1 MAERGTIIEG
11 KYEVLKLIGKGGMSK
26 VYLAM
31 DKNLNKQWAIKEI
44 ERKAYDKN
52 NEVVVA
58 SAMAEANMMKKLDY
72 PSLPRIVDIIEKENV
87 IYVVMDYIEGETLS
101 SVLSKEGAQPQEVVI
116 EWAKELCRVLDYLHT
131 QNPPII
137 YRDMK
142 PANIMLQ
149 PNGNIKLIDF
159 GIAREYKEQNL
170 ADTVSLGTKGYAAPE
185 QFGGKGQTDARTDVY
200 CLGVTLYHLLTGQN
214 PCEPPYEIYP
224 IRYWNPQLSS
234 GLEAIIQKCTQLNP
248 EDRYQS
254 CAELLYALDH
264 YDEMDEG
271 YRKKQKNKLKV
282 FFITAGSAVFFLI
295 AGCVCTGMRVHV
307 NNSDYDN
314 NIKQAELSATDEE
327 KIDYYAKAI
336 DILPGN
342 SEAYFGIIEAFKDD
356 AVFSLEEEELF
367 KKKINSNLTVLQQNS
382 DYGDLAFEIGKLYWY
397 YYDYG
402 KTENSDNQITRMKS
416 AIQWFEAACTYGG
429 EDSSYYTM
437 AEMYRDIGQFNRDI
451 TLNVQ
456 EASDKGT
463 YLPYWENITKLVAT
477 VSESQDENE
486 IVNLEVYKLA
496 MNAVE
501 TYARKF
507 KADDVAQ
514 EDMKALL
521 EQVKAGTEQVDTT
534 TDKTEEM
541 KNDIL
546 KRLQDAEAAVGKCIC
561 KRYGGESIMNAGT
574 LQLISIIAFSLAG
587 VLTLISI
594 YLFLKMDVRG
604 IIDDLSGK
612 SAERQIM
619 AMREEN
625 NRQKNPLSK
634 RSAKSSETRKSS
646 LMERTTVELKNE
658 EKTEVL
664 PKKDE
669 EKTALLREE
678 ATMPLQMVEE
688 ETTALEETTTVLQED
703 ETVVLTENAGNTDKR
718 YELVLNEIIIHTQ
731 EII

>member
-254 CAELLYALDH
+254 CAELLYAL
-264 YDEMDEG
+264 
-271 YRKKQKNKLKV
+271 V
-282 FFITAGSAVFFLI
+282 
-295 AGCVCTGMRVHV
+295 
-307 NNSDYDN
+307 
-314 NIKQAELSATDEE
+314 
-327 KIDYYAKAI
+327 
-336 DILPGN
+336 P
-342 SEAYFGIIEAFKDD
+342 
-356 AVFSLEEEELF
+356 
-367 KKKINSNLTVLQQNS
+367 
-382 DYGDLAFEIGKLYWY
+382 
-397 YYDYG
+397 
-402 KTENSDNQITRMKS
+402 KS
-416 AIQWFEAACTYGG
+416 AITK
-429 EDSSYYTM
+429 
-437 AEMYRDIGQFNRDI
+437 NR
-451 TLNVQ
+451 TLNPARQ
-456 EASDKGT
+456 IALMIPLEAKSLE
-463 YLPYWENITKLVAT
+463 YPFPRTK
-477 VSESQDENE
+477 
-486 IVNLEVYKLA
+486 K
-496 MNAVE
+496 
-501 TYARKF
+501 
-507 KADDVAQ
+507 
-514 EDMKALL
+514 
-521 EQVKAGTEQVDTT
+521 
-534 TDKTEEM
+534 
-541 KNDIL
+541 
-546 KRLQDAEAAVGKCIC
+546 
-561 KRYGGESIMNAGT
+561 ESI
-574 LQLISIIAFSLAG
+574 
-587 VLTLISI
+587 VL
-594 YLFLKMDVRG
+594 
-604 IIDDLSGK
+604 
-612 SAERQIM
+612 SA
-619 AMREEN
+619 
-625 NRQKNPLSK
+625 
-634 RSAKSSETRKSS
+634 
-646 LMERTTVELKNE
+646 
-658 EKTEVL
+658 
-664 PKKDE
+664 
-669 EKTALLREE
+669 
-678 ATMPLQMVEE
+678 
-688 ETTALEETTTVLQED
+688 
-703 ETVVLTENAGNTDKR
+703 
-718 YELVLNEIIIHTQ
+718 
-731 EII
+731 

>member
-282 FFITAGSAVFFLI
+282 FFYYSMFSCIFSDCRVCMHRNEGS
-295 AGCVCTGMRVHV
+295 C
-307 NNSDYDN
+307 
-314 NIKQAELSATDEE
+314 E
-327 KIDYYAKAI
+327 
-336 DILPGN
+336 
-342 SEAYFGIIEAFKDD
+342 
-356 AVFSLEEEELF
+356 
-367 KKKINSNLTVLQQNS
+367 QQ
-382 DYGDLAFEIGKLYWY
+382 
-397 YYDYG
+397 
-402 KTENSDNQITRMKS
+402 
-416 AIQWFEAACTYGG
+416 
-429 EDSSYYTM
+429 
-437 AEMYRDIGQFNRDI
+437 
-451 TLNVQ
+451 
-456 EASDKGT
+456 
-463 YLPYWENITKLVAT
+463 
-477 VSESQDENE
+477 
-486 IVNLEVYKLA
+486 
-496 MNAVE
+496 
-501 TYARKF
+501 
-507 KADDVAQ
+507 
-514 EDMKALL
+514 
-521 EQVKAGTEQVDTT
+521 
-534 TDKTEEM
+534 
-541 KNDIL
+541 
-546 KRLQDAEAAVGKCIC
+546 RL
-561 KRYGGESIMNAGT
+561 
-574 LQLISIIAFSLAG
+574 
-587 VLTLISI
+587 
-594 YLFLKMDVRG
+594 
-604 IIDDLSGK
+604 
-612 SAERQIM
+612 
-619 AMREEN
+619 
-625 NRQKNPLSK
+625 
-634 RSAKSSETRKSS
+634 
-646 LMERTTVELKNE
+646 
-658 EKTEVL
+658 
-664 PKKDE
+664 
-669 EKTALLREE
+669 
-678 ATMPLQMVEE
+678 
-688 ETTALEETTTVLQED
+688 
-703 ETVVLTENAGNTDKR
+703 
-718 YELVLNEIIIHTQ
+718 
-731 EII
+731 

>member
-437 AEMYRDIGQFNRDI
+437 AEMHRDIGQFNRDI

-546 KRLQDAEAAVGKCIC
+546 KRLQDAEAAV
-561 KRYGGESIMNAGT
+561 ENA
-574 LQLISIIAFSLAG
+574 
-587 VLTLISI
+587 
-594 YLFLKMDVRG
+594 Y
-604 IIDDLSGK
+604 
-612 SAERQIM
+612 
-619 AMREEN
+619 
-625 NRQKNPLSK
+625 
-634 RSAKSSETRKSS
+634 AKD
-646 LMERTTVELKNE
+646 
-658 EKTEVL
+658 TEV
-664 PKKDE
+664 K
-669 EKTALLREE
+669 AS
-678 ATMPLQMVEE
+678 
-688 ETTALEETTTVLQED
+688 
-703 ETVVLTENAGNTDKR
+703 
-718 YELVLNEIIIHTQ
+718 
-731 EII
+731 

>member
-437 AEMYRDIGQFNRDI
+437 SEMYLDIGQFNRDI

-546 KRLQDAEAAVGKCIC
+546 KRLQDAEAAV
-561 KRYGGESIMNAGT
+561 ENA
-574 LQLISIIAFSLAG
+574 
-587 VLTLISI
+587 
-594 YLFLKMDVRG
+594 Y
-604 IIDDLSGK
+604 
-612 SAERQIM
+612 
-619 AMREEN
+619 
-625 NRQKNPLSK
+625 
-634 RSAKSSETRKSS
+634 AKD
-646 LMERTTVELKNE
+646 
-658 EKTEVL
+658 TEV
-664 PKKDE
+664 K
-669 EKTALLREE
+669 AS
-678 ATMPLQMVEE
+678 
-688 ETTALEETTTVLQED
+688 
-703 ETVVLTENAGNTDKR
+703 
-718 YELVLNEIIIHTQ
+718 
-731 EII
+731 

>member
-1 MAERGTIIEG
+1 
-11 KYEVLKLIGKGGMSK
+11 
-26 VYLAM
+26 
-31 DKNLNKQWAIKEI
+31 
-44 ERKAYDKN
+44 
-52 NEVVVA
+52 
-58 SAMAEANMMKKLDY
+58 
-72 PSLPRIVDIIEKENV
+72 
-87 IYVVMDYIEGETLS
+87 
-101 SVLSKEGAQPQEVVI
+101 
-116 EWAKELCRVLDYLHT
+116 
-131 QNPPII
+131 
-137 YRDMK
+137 
-142 PANIMLQ
+142 MLQ

-224 IRYWNPQLSS
+224 IRYWNP
-234 GLEAIIQKCTQLNP
+234 
-248 EDRYQS
+248 
-254 CAELLYALDH
+254 
-264 YDEMDEG
+264 
-271 YRKKQKNKLKV
+271 LKV

-416 AIQWFEAACTYGG
+416 AIEAACTYGG

-546 KRLQDAEAAVGKCIC
+546 KRLQDAEAAV
-561 KRYGGESIMNAGT
+561 ENA
-574 LQLISIIAFSLAG
+574 
-587 VLTLISI
+587 
-594 YLFLKMDVRG
+594 Y
-604 IIDDLSGK
+604 
-612 SAERQIM
+612 
-619 AMREEN
+619 
-625 NRQKNPLSK
+625 
-634 RSAKSSETRKSS
+634 AKD
-646 LMERTTVELKNE
+646 
-658 EKTEVL
+658 TEV
-664 PKKDE
+664 K
-669 EKTALLREE
+669 AS
-678 ATMPLQMVEE
+678 
-688 ETTALEETTTVLQED
+688 
-703 ETVVLTENAGNTDKR
+703 
-718 YELVLNEIIIHTQ
+718 
-731 EII
+731 

>member
-282 FFITAGSAVFFLI
+282 FFITACSAVFFLI

-429 EDSSYYTM
+429 EDNSYYTM

-546 KRLQDAEAAVGKCIC
+546 KRLQDAEAAV
-561 KRYGGESIMNAGT
+561 ENA
-574 LQLISIIAFSLAG
+574 
-587 VLTLISI
+587 
-594 YLFLKMDVRG
+594 Y
-604 IIDDLSGK
+604 
-612 SAERQIM
+612 
-619 AMREEN
+619 
-625 NRQKNPLSK
+625 
-634 RSAKSSETRKSS
+634 AKD
-646 LMERTTVELKNE
+646 
-658 EKTEVL
+658 TEV
-664 PKKDE
+664 K
-669 EKTALLREE
+669 AS
-678 ATMPLQMVEE
+678 
-688 ETTALEETTTVLQED
+688 
-703 ETVVLTENAGNTDKR
+703 
-718 YELVLNEIIIHTQ
+718 
-731 EII
+731 